1 MNDEIWLRGNY
12 ESRQVFM
19 VDATKEFLNEIN
31 RQKWQLST
39 RNLTMRILLIVV
51 CSLVYYYVCHQISM
65 YTLRVLVPFDWIE
78 QKIALQVVEAVKC
91 DVRTLFY
98 VTGYH
103 HIHDEHTFTF
113 LIKYQLINR
122 RSKDNKPY
130 LNPAHPSATL
140 PIYMRFPSYKKRVYI
155 LRSICVSR
163 WNVTQGKRE
172 SKD

>member
-1 MNDEIWLRGNY
+1 
-12 ESRQVFM
+12 M

-130 LNPAHPSATL
+130 FKISFQNLHVKTKYRKPAKSRVKLDIFACPQRYNFFTSSVALESGPSIRNFADL
-140 PIYMRFPSYKKRVYI
+140 YAFPFI
-155 LRSICVSR
+155 
-163 WNVTQGKRE
+163 
-172 SKD
+172 